1 MYYYRLISSMLKA
14 AVSTLLT
21 SLYAVYKAESNAND
35 SLGNYNGIASGGVGY
50 TTGKSGNAW
59 FFNAANGYITLP
71 DNFKLSDSGANAF
84 SISLW
89 CYMTDATGAGHGLF
103 TNFMQN
109 AGNGWGWMLWYYQ
122 SKVYFTRRNGT
133 STSYDIVTPT
143 TVSLNSWHHIVAT
156 RKNGATKLYIDG
168 TLVASDTS
176 TVSTVYTTTHYP
188 LLGARQSYITP
199 NHDWFLEVTSKI
211 DEVSV
216 WNKEL
221 TSTEVTELYN
231 AGTGK
236 FYPY

>member
-14 AVSTLLT
+14 VISTLGT
-21 SLYAVYKAESNAND
+21 SLYAVYKAENNAND

-59 FFNAANGYITLP
+59 YFNGANGYITLP

-89 CYMTDATGAGHGLF
+89 CYMTDTTSAGHGLF

-109 AGNGWGWMLWYYQ
+109 AGVYYGWMLWYYQ
-122 SKVYFTRRNGT
+122 NNLYFSRYDGT
-133 STSYDIVTPT
+133 STGNTLTYTSIPMNAWYNIV
-143 TVSLNSWHHIVAT
+143 VT
-156 RKNGATKLYIDG
+156 RKNGSTKLYVNNV
-168 TLVASDTS
+168 LVASDTS
-176 TVSTVYTTTHYP
+176 TNNTAYLTTHYP

-199 NHDWFLEVTSKI
+199 NYDWFLEATSKI
-211 DEVSV
+211 DEVSL

-221 TSTEVTELYN
+221 TSTGVTDLYN
-231 AGTGK
+231 AGAGK